1 MNLNDFVVLPNNKAK
16 SVKLNARNLQELHME
31 TVTLAQESK
40 EMEDKL
46 QQLKE
51 SMSKEKEER
60 GHSGGFR
67 WKSGQCGS
75 LNSNALT
82 NGAKKNKEN
91 RLQKLSAGKVKI
103 RVLKDEPLTAPP
115 QPPPPPPPDTISRRT
130 TRKNRLRGTYCGQCE
145 VKTAGLMCAE
155 CTEDY
160 CIGCFT
166 KFHQKGALKL
176 HRMIP
181 IQKDLQTHVSTRDVV
196 SCFQKQINPSSYP
209 STFINPNPSPNS
221 NAITRRGDQSPEK
234 GTEAVAKP
242 MQLHP
247 NSSQVLA
254 VNHRD
259 KEKVEMIEE
268 GQDERGFP
276 TSLLRGEYNE
286 EESARSFQEALKQWR
301 GEKSDEAGEPTS
313 EDAMWTPIRPESQT
327 SPLSAVSVSA
337 MATQADL
344 APDRGDEGRGREGGE
359 GRVPVRVEFTGN
371 NLTYMDRLLLKKHRR
386 TPIETY
392 RPSLAFST
400 DLQSLPNT
408 NTEEKTASSLTAQ
421 EEDFHRYCASLFAV
435 PVSRGRTEPQ
445 ITSPELC
452 LVIEVLD
459 ERDKDGIFVAE
470 QRTDNN
476 RKVPSDQ
483 QVLSKLTLVPQ
494 VGLISDGS
502 SKVNYS
508 SQLSS
513 AQPSRQSPVP
523 AQPKAAQKLYLSEP
537 QTSQAEH
544 SMKSSSSKSKPSACT
559 TAEISRTS
567 QTSIKTPTSMSQKP
581 KCPPDVHKSKHDC
594 GSIQLLS
601 SPSLAHSQTEIPL
614 LYPPDGSHL
623 ASTRPPI
630 PEEHFSP
637 SPSISFS
644 LRSTFTVSPLS
655 STESTL
661 LPNVYQST
669 PLQKGSDSSLLPEQP
684 QSPQL
689 FPESIS
695 SLKPSQSPPSNLE
708 SPRQSKHSCC
718 DTESLLAEKH
728 LSALSVP
735 LSPVSS
741 SPNPR
746 PKPLEPGPP
755 VKTLSS
761 SSLFNKSPPDAYSS
775 HGSTLKTED
784 SSIFMASTPISG
796 EHESTQDMQCI
807 PSLPSHFVDVIK
819 YPPLAVQME
828 ENEELSTDSS
838 DEMSSDS
845 LGLAPHE
852 EDSSDE
858 EAQVHGRFTGGR
870 SREEEQGNPAI
881 SHTED
886 PFVPADADRENDS
899 QTDEQ
904 EQLSEPS
911 MVMYDQSSGSRSE
924 QFCDLDGFPPQGLDM
939 NSGHSE
945 TPKHTHCDPLHTCQT
960 SLQDSDP
967 TGSEGYRPCSTLTT
981 DTEEHLVFRVMDNH
995 LQLTGSHFHSTRPSK
1010 RGEIS
1015 ANKLGTSGSGSSLS
1029 GTPTVSHRP
1038 KTNPSPLSSPISP
1051 ALSHFPSPPLSAC
1064 LSRPT
1069 LGSEF
1074 GPEFRPFSRAAQE
1087 IMEICSV
1094 DQTGCED
1101 PDLDTDTTAHALH
1114 GLEQELRLMANET
1127 GKQASVFGTGNS
1139 GSQDQHGNHR
1149 FTQGRASEEQKDEEE
1164 EAAQRDQQSV
1174 LSLP

>member
-46 QQLKE
+46 QELKE

-67 WKSGQCGS
+67 WKSGQFGS

-82 NGAKKNKEN
+82 NGSKKNKEN
-91 RLQKLSAGKVKI
+91 LLQKLSAGKVKI

-115 QPPPPPPPDTISRRT
+115 QPPPPPPPDTISLRT

-209 STFINPNPSPNS
+209 STFINPNPNPSPNS

-247 NSSQVLA
+247 YSSQVLA
-254 VNHRD
+254 VDHRD
-259 KEKVEMIEE
+259 EEKVEMIEE
-268 GQDERGFP
+268 GQDERRFP

-301 GEKSDEAGEPTS
+301 VESDEAGEPTS
-313 EDAMWTPIRPESQT
+313 EDAMWTPIRP
-327 SPLSAVSVSA
+327 VSVSA

-344 APDRGDEGRGREGGE
+344 APDRGDEGRGREGGA
-359 GRVPVRVEFTGN
+359 GKVPVRVEFTEN
-371 NLTYMDRLLLKKHRR
+371 SLTYMDRLLLKKHRR
-386 TPIETY
+386 TPIKTY
-392 RPSLAFST
+392 RPSLAFGT
-400 DLQSLPNT
+400 DLKSLPNT
-408 NTEEKTASSLTAQ
+408 NTGEKTASSLTAQ
-421 EEDFHRYCASLFAV
+421 EEDFRRYCASLFAV

-445 ITSPELC
+445 ITSPEPC
-452 LVIEVLD
+452 LVIEILD
-459 ERDKDGIFVAE
+459 ERDKDGNFVAQE
-470 QRTDNN
+470 RPCNN
-476 RKVPSDQ
+476 RKVPSVQ

-494 VGLISDGS
+494 VGLISSGAS
-502 SKVNYS
+502 RVSYS

-513 AQPSRQSPVP
+513 AQPSRQSRAP
-523 AQPKAAQKLYLSEP
+523 AQPKAAQKLHLSEP

-559 TAEISRTS
+559 IAEISRTS
-567 QTSIKTPTSMSQKP
+567 QTSIKTPTSTLQKP
-581 KCPPDVHKSKHDC
+581 KCPPNVHKSKPDC
-594 GSIQLLS
+594 GSLKLLS
-601 SPSLAHSQTEIPL
+601 SPSLVNSQTEIPVS
-614 LYPPDGSHL
+614 YPPDVSHL

-644 LRSTFTVSPLS
+644 LRSTFTVSPSS

-661 LPNVYQST
+661 LPSVYQST
-669 PLQKGSDSSLLPEQP
+669 SLQKGSDSSPLPEQP

-689 FPESIS
+689 FPEPIS
-695 SLKPSQSPPSNLE
+695 SLKPSQLPPSNLE

-718 DTESLLAEKH
+718 DTESLLSEKH
-728 LSALSVP
+728 LQLP
-735 LSPVSS
+735 LLPVSS
-741 SPNPR
+741 SPKPP
-746 PKPLEPGPP
+746 PKPLESSPP
-755 VKTLSS
+755 VKILSS
-761 SSLFNKSPPDAYSS
+761 LSLFNKSPPDANFS
-775 HGSTLKTED
+775 HGSTPKTED
-784 SSIFMASTPISG
+784 SSICMASTPISG

-807 PSLPSHFVDVIK
+807 SSLPSHFLDVIK
-819 YPPLAVQME
+819 YPPLAVKME

-858 EAQVHGRFTGGR
+858 EAQMHGCFTGGR

-886 PFVPADADRENDS
+886 PFVPADADREKDL

-911 MVMYDQSSGSRSE
+911 MVMHDQSSGSRSE
-924 QFCDLDGFPPQGLDM
+924 QFCDLDGFPPLGLDI

-995 LQLTGSHFHSTRPSK
+995 LKLTGSQFHSTRPSK

-1029 GTPTVSHRP
+1029 GKSTPTVSHRP

-1051 ALSHFPSPPLSAC
+1051 PLSHFPSPPLSAC
-1064 LSRPT
+1064 LSRAS
-1069 LGSEF
+1069 GSKF
-1074 GPEFRPFSRAAQE
+1074 GPEFRPFSRAARE

-1149 FTQGRASEEQKDEEE
+1149 FTQGRASEEQKDEEDA
-1164 EAAQRDQQSV
+1164 AAQRDRQSV

>member
-46 QQLKE
+46 QELKE

-82 NGAKKNKEN
+82 NGTKNNKEN
-91 RLQKLSAGKVKI
+91 LLQKLSAGKVKI

-115 QPPPPPPPDTISRRT
+115 QPPPPSPLDTISLST

-181 IQKDLQTHVSTRDVV
+181 IQKDLQTHVSTQDVV
-196 SCFQKQINPSSYP
+196 SCFQKQINPSSYL
-209 STFINPNPSPNS
+209 STFINPNPNPSPNS
-221 NAITRRGDQSPEK
+221 NAITGTRRGDQSPEK

-247 NSSQVLA
+247 YSSQVLA
-254 VNHRD
+254 VDHRD
-259 KEKVEMIEE
+259 EEKVEMIEE
-268 GQDERGFP
+268 GQDERRFP

-301 GEKSDEAGEPTS
+301 GKKRDEAGEPRS
-313 EDAMWTPIRPESQT
+313 EDAMWTPIRP
-327 SPLSAVSVSA
+327 VSVSA

-344 APDRGDEGRGREGGE
+344 TPDRGDEGRGREGGE
-359 GRVPVRVEFTGN
+359 GRVPVRVEFTEN
-371 NLTYMDRLLLKKHRR
+371 SLTYMDRLLLKKHRR

-392 RPSLAFST
+392 RPSLAFGT
-400 DLQSLPNT
+400 DLKSLPNT
-408 NTEEKTASSLTAQ
+408 NTGEKTASSLTAQ
-421 EEDFHRYCASLFAV
+421 EEDFRRYCASLFAV

-445 ITSPELC
+445 ITSPEPC

-476 RKVPSDQ
+476 RKVPSVQ

-494 VGLISDGS
+494 VGLISSGAS
-502 SKVNYS
+502 RVSYS

-513 AQPSRQSPVP
+513 AQPSRQSRAP
-523 AQPKAAQKLYLSEP
+523 AQPKAAQKLHLSEP

-559 TAEISRTS
+559 IAEISRTS
-567 QTSIKTPTSMSQKP
+567 QTSIKTPTSMLQKP
-581 KCPPDVHKSKHDC
+581 KCPSNVHKSKPDR
-594 GSIQLLS
+594 GSLKLLS
-601 SPSLAHSQTEIPL
+601 SPSLVHSQTEIPVP
-614 LYPPDGSHL
+614 YPPDVSHL

-644 LRSTFTVSPLS
+644 LRSTFTVSPSS

-661 LPNVYQST
+661 LPSVYQST
-669 PLQKGSDSSLLPEQP
+669 SLQKGSDSSPLPEQP

-689 FPESIS
+689 FPEPIS
-695 SLKPSQSPPSNLE
+695 SLKPSQLPPSNLE

-718 DTESLLAEKH
+718 DTESLLSEKH
-728 LSALSVP
+728 LQLP

-741 SPNPR
+741 SPNPP
-746 PKPLEPGPP
+746 PKPLEPSPP
-755 VKTLSS
+755 VKILSS
-761 SSLFNKSPPDAYSS
+761 LSLFNKSPPDAYFSC
-775 HGSTLKTED
+775 GSTPKTED
-784 SSIFMASTPISG
+784 SSICMASTPISG

-807 PSLPSHFVDVIK
+807 SSLPSHFLDVIK
-819 YPPLAVQME
+819 YPPLALKME

-858 EAQVHGRFTGGR
+858 EAQMHGCFTGGR

-886 PFVPADADRENDS
+886 PFVPADADREKDL

-911 MVMYDQSSGSRSE
+911 MEDTCAGRTANPPRRCEMLSPAPGVMHDQSSGSRSE
-924 QFCDLDGFPPQGLDM
+924 QFCDLDGFPPLGLDI

-967 TGSEGYRPCSTLTT
+967 TGS
-981 DTEEHLVFRVMDNH
+981 
-995 LQLTGSHFHSTRPSK
+995 
-1010 RGEIS
+1010 
-1015 ANKLGTSGSGSSLS
+1015 GSSLS
-1029 GTPTVSHRP
+1029 GKSTPTVSHRP

-1051 ALSHFPSPPLSAC
+1051 PLSHFPSPPLSAC
-1064 LSRPT
+1064 LSRAS
-1069 LGSEF
+1069 GSEF
-1074 GPEFRPFSRAAQE
+1074 GPEFRPFSRAARE

-1164 EAAQRDQQSV
+1164 AAAQRDRQSV

>member
-46 QQLKE
+46 QELKE

-82 NGAKKNKEN
+82 NGTKNNKEN
-91 RLQKLSAGKVKI
+91 LLQKLSAGKVKI

-115 QPPPPPPPDTISRRT
+115 QPPPPSPLDTISLST

-181 IQKDLQTHVSTRDVV
+181 IQKDLQTHVSTQDVV
-196 SCFQKQINPSSYP
+196 SCFQKQINPSSYL
-209 STFINPNPSPNS
+209 STFINPNPNPSPNS
-221 NAITRRGDQSPEK
+221 NAITGTRRGDQSPEK

-247 NSSQVLA
+247 YSSQVLA
-254 VNHRD
+254 VDHRD
-259 KEKVEMIEE
+259 EEKVEMIEE
-268 GQDERGFP
+268 GQDERRFP

-301 GEKSDEAGEPTS
+301 GKKRDEAGEPRS
-313 EDAMWTPIRPESQT
+313 EDAMWTPIRP
-327 SPLSAVSVSA
+327 VSVSA

-344 APDRGDEGRGREGGE
+344 TPDRGDEGRGREGGE
-359 GRVPVRVEFTGN
+359 GRVPVRVEFTEN
-371 NLTYMDRLLLKKHRR
+371 SLTYMDRLLLKKHRR

-392 RPSLAFST
+392 RPSLAFGT
-400 DLQSLPNT
+400 DLKSLPNT
-408 NTEEKTASSLTAQ
+408 NTGEKTASSLTAQ
-421 EEDFHRYCASLFAV
+421 EEDFRRYCASLFAV

-445 ITSPELC
+445 ITSPEPC

-476 RKVPSDQ
+476 RKVPSVQ

-494 VGLISDGS
+494 VGLISSGAS
-502 SKVNYS
+502 RVSYS

-513 AQPSRQSPVP
+513 AQPSRQSRAP
-523 AQPKAAQKLYLSEP
+523 AQPKAAQKLHLSEP

-544 SMKSSSSKSKPSACT
+544 SMKSSSSK
-559 TAEISRTS
+559 
-567 QTSIKTPTSMSQKP
+567 
-581 KCPPDVHKSKHDC
+581 
-594 GSIQLLS
+594 
-601 SPSLAHSQTEIPL
+601 
-614 LYPPDGSHL
+614 
-623 ASTRPPI
+623 
-630 PEEHFSP
+630 
-637 SPSISFS
+637 
-644 LRSTFTVSPLS
+644 
-655 STESTL
+655 
-661 LPNVYQST
+661 N
-669 PLQKGSDSSLLPEQP
+669 
-684 QSPQL
+684 
-689 FPESIS
+689 
-695 SLKPSQSPPSNLE
+695 
-708 SPRQSKHSCC
+708 
-718 DTESLLAEKH
+718 
-728 LSALSVP
+728 
-735 LSPVSS
+735 
-741 SPNPR
+741 
-746 PKPLEPGPP
+746 
-755 VKTLSS
+755 
-761 SSLFNKSPPDAYSS
+761 
-775 HGSTLKTED
+775 
-784 SSIFMASTPISG
+784 
-796 EHESTQDMQCI
+796 
-807 PSLPSHFVDVIK
+807 VIK
-819 YPPLAVQME
+819 YPPLALKME

-858 EAQVHGRFTGGR
+858 EAQMHGCFTGGR

-886 PFVPADADRENDS
+886 PFVPADADREKDL

-911 MVMYDQSSGSRSE
+911 MEDTCAGRTANPPRRCEMLSPAPGVMHDQSSGSRSE
-924 QFCDLDGFPPQGLDM
+924 QFCDLDGFPPLGLDI

-967 TGSEGYRPCSTLTT
+967 TGSEGYRTCSTLTT

-995 LQLTGSHFHSTRPSK
+995 LKLTGSQFHSTRPSK

-1015 ANKLGTSGSGSSLS
+1015 ANKLGTSVKWSSLS
-1029 GTPTVSHRP
+1029 GKSTPTVSHRP

-1051 ALSHFPSPPLSAC
+1051 PLSHFPSPPLSAC
-1064 LSRPT
+1064 LSRAS
-1069 LGSEF
+1069 GSEF
-1074 GPEFRPFSRAAQE
+1074 GPEFRPFSRAARE

-1164 EAAQRDQQSV
+1164 AAAQRDRQSV